1 MATATRTKHIQT
13 FLAMPA
19 SLRPFL
25 IGTASRVGPRAPARA
40 PARARARARSSPLN
54 LRSLSTSLRHYA
66 ASKSP
71 AVAALVIPE
80 FRTSPLAE
88 VTPGDLYRSSSLP
101 SAPSDETLQDSLA
114 KLFTKNPAV
123 FAHGGSDF
131 YDLKK
136 NTRVPEVCI
145 LGRSNV
151 GKSSFV
157 NALASRQSNNLAF
170 VSSKAGR
177 TRSINAYGFGPAPL
191 TKDLVGQSAK
201 YKGQEDIP
209 THAFHLVDMPGYGHA
224 SLKEWGHNIG
234 LYLGKRTSVKGA
246 IVLVDAEVGPKAS
259 DFNLLELLSVA
270 QLRTT
275 VVLTKADKVKN
286 GLEGL
291 RETCVKIWEGIQDIE
306 HKHADK
312 VWDWDKEIF
321 VTAVGAKDHSVVS
334 STIATARLAVARLAG
349 LVNDNRPKP
358 KRDQKWTGKLVSFDD
373 LLYTPSK
380 GSNTAAASS
389 NRLVSARGDERSTRV
404 NFSFADLSRMGSS
417 PFSTISQARP
427 SPMQYARAFHTTASY
442 HKAAPLKQVAPLQ
455 QRDDR
460 NYKEL
465 QSLINDFT
473 QSLRPTNT
481 ARDAVRR
488 EQQNRE
494 RQIPQP
500 KPNMLRNIERRE
512 AERLKKRFP
521 EQALRT
527 QAVHERRL
535 LEEQRRAE
543 VKKMRTAEKEVLKAN
558 ALDDWP
564 AAAPTAAPVTQTRS
578 TASMLDDWPVAA
590 PAPARTS
597 APAPARAPET
607 KSRNKA
613 SMLDDWPV
621 APEPVTKTNKSR
633 GKSKAA
639 AAPMGGKGSSEVMDP
654 DVFNTMFNLDDM
666 DSAGASG
673 SKDKKKKKKNRNKRG
688 KEDKKGKKGGE
699 KKKPEPPLD
708 PFEARF
714 AQNVVSMDKTK
725 VKGTALF

>member
-40 PARARARARSSPLN
+40 SARALSSPLN

-101 SAPSDETLQDSLA
+101 SAPSDETLQDGLA
-114 KLFTKNPAV
+114 KLFTRNPAV

-157 NALASRQSNNLAF
+157 NALASRQSNTLAF

-191 TKDLVGQSAK
+191 TRDLVGQSAK

-349 LVNDNRPKP
+349 LVKDNRPKP
-358 KRDQKWTGKLVSFDD
+358 KRDEKWTGKLVSFDD
-373 LLYTPSK
+373 LLYAPSK
-380 GSNTAAASS
+380 ASNTTAASS
-389 NRLVSARGDERSTRV
+389 NRPVSARGDERSTRV

-427 SPMQYARAFHTTASY
+427 SPVQYARAFHTTASY
-442 HKAAPLKQVAPLQ
+442 HKAAPLRQAAPLQ

-512 AERLKKRFP
+512 AERLRKRFP

-543 VKKMRTAEKEVLKAN
+543 VKQTRMAEKEALKAN

-564 AAAPTAAPVTQTRS
+564 R
-578 TASMLDDWPVAA
+578 AA

-597 APAPARAPET
+597 APAPAAAPVT
-607 KSRNKA
+607 QTRSTT

-621 APEPVTKTNKSR
+621 APEPVAKSNKTR

-639 AAPMGGKGSSEVMDP
+639 AVAPMGGKGSSEVMDP
-654 DVFNTMFNLDDM
+654 DVFNTMFSLDDM
-666 DSAGASG
+666 DSAGASS
-673 SKDKKKKKKNRNKRG
+673 SKDKKKKKRNRNKGG
-688 KEDKKGKKGGE
+688 KEEKKGKKGGGN
-699 KKKPEPPLD
+699 KKKAEPPLD

-725 VKGTALF
+725 IKGTAMF

>member
-1 MATATRTKHIQT
+1 MATATTTSTMMTTTTTKQIQT

-25 IGTASRVGPRAPARA
+25 VGAASRVGT
-40 PARARARARSSPLN
+40 RARSSPLSLRALN
-54 LRSLSTSLRHYA
+54 LRTLSTSLRQYA

-71 AVAALVIPE
+71 AIAALVIPE

-88 VTPGDLYRSSSLP
+88 VTPADLYRSSSL
-101 SAPSDETLQDSLA
+101 STAPSDETLQDGLA
-114 KLFTKNPAV
+114 KLFTRNPAV

-157 NALASRQSNNLAF
+157 NALASRQSNTLAF

-246 IVLVDAEVGPKAS
+246 IVLIDAEVGPKAS

-275 VVLTKADKVKN
+275 IVLTKADKVKS

-291 RETCVKIWEGIQDIE
+291 RETCVKVWEGIQDIE
-306 HKHADK
+306 HKHSDK

-358 KRDQKWTGKLVSFDD
+358 KRDQKWTGKLISFDD
-373 LLYTPSK
+373 LLYAPSK
-380 GSNTAAASS
+380 GSDTTAASS
-389 NRLVSARGDERSTRV
+389 NHPVSMRGDERSTRV
-404 NFSFADLSRMGSS
+404 NFSLADLPRTGSA
-417 PFSTISQARP
+417 PFSTISQGRP
-427 SPMQYARAFHTTASY
+427 SPMQYARAFHTTAS
-442 HKAAPLKQVAPLQ
+442 HSRDSPLRQVAPI
-455 QRDDR
+455 QRKDNR

-500 KPNMLRNIERRE
+500 KTNMLRNIERRE

-521 EQALRT
+521 EQASRT

-535 LEEQRRAE
+535 LEEQRNAEIKRMRA
-543 VKKMRTAEKEVLKAN
+543 AEKAALKAN

-564 AAAPTAAPVTQTRS
+564 TAPPVTQTRG
-578 TASMLDDWPVAA
+578 T
-590 PAPARTS
+590 
-597 APAPARAPET
+597 E
-607 KSRNKA
+607 

-621 APEPVTKTNKSR
+621 APEPVTKTNKAR
-633 GKSKAA
+633 GKSKAVA
-639 AAPMGGKGSSEVMDP
+639 AAPMGRKGNSEVMDP
-654 DVFNTMFNLDDM
+654 DVFNSMFTLGDAYQN
-666 DSAGASG
+666 GNSG
-673 SKDKKKKKKNRNKRG
+673 SKDKKKKKNSRG
-688 KEDKKGKKGGE
+688 KGGKGGKQSKGGVG

-714 AQNVVSMDKTK
+714 AKNVVSTDKK
-725 VKGTALF
+725 QVKGTAMF